1 MAASRSR
8 SQSKPSSDFLEYDP
22 GRLMLAVR
30 NNNVTMARQLLE
42 NLPDPGLLNMTD
54 DWGYTPLHIAAEEN
68 KTDICRLLLAANAN
82 IRIKD
87 AFGNTA
93 MHHAAS
99 GGSLDVAELLVS
111 RKAPLDV
118 RNDAGNTALHLAAS
132 RVSLISLNRQLGAV
146 KEHFRSRDISAL

>member
-1 MAASRSR
+1 MATNGLV
-8 SQSKPSSDFLEYDP
+8 DYDP

-30 NNNVTMARQLLE
+30 NNSTTMARELLRK
-42 NLPDPGLLNMTD
+42 LPDAALLNLTD

-68 KTDICRLLLAANAN
+68 KTDICRLLLAASAN

-93 MHHAAS
+93 LHHAAS

-132 RVSLISLNRQLGAV
+132 RVS
-146 KEHFRSRDISAL
+146 